1 MIFTISMSEKKDP
14 KLNTDNIMETTEKT
28 IEILNDLIRINN
40 DRIAGYLKASN
51 NTEITEADLK
61 TLFHRMAEESRDY
74 VEELAAEVISLGGTP
89 ASDTTASGKLY
100 RTWMDVKATFSG
112 KDAHATLAS
121 CEFGEDA
128 AQRAYNDAMGDELEP
143 SVLGLVARQKA
154 LLKGSHDLIK
164 RYRDQFAEV

>member
-1 MIFTISMSEKKDP
+1 
-14 KLNTDNIMETTEKT
+14 METKEKT
-28 IEILNDLIRINN
+28 IEVLNDLIKINN
-40 DRIAGYLKASN
+40 DRIAGYQKASN

-61 TLFHRMAEESRDY
+61 TLFQRMAEESSDY
-74 VEELAAEVISLGGTP
+74 VEELSAEVISLGGSP
-89 ASDTTASGKLY
+89 ASDTTTAGKIY

-128 AQRAYNDAMGDELEP
+128 AQRAYNDAMDETDLEP
-143 SVLGLVARQKA
+143 SMLGLVARQKA
-154 LLKGSHDLIK
+154 LLKGSHDLVK

>member
-1 MIFTISMSEKKDP
+1 MIFTISISKQKCP
-14 KLNTDNIMETTEKT
+14 QRNTDTIMKTKENT

-61 TLFHRMAEESRDY
+61 TLFLRMAEESRDY
-74 VEELAAEVISLGGTP
+74 VEELAAEVISLDGTP
-89 ASDTTASGKLY
+89 ASDTTTGGKIY
-100 RTWMDVKATFSG
+100 RTWMDLKATFTG

-128 AQRAYNDAMGDELEP
+128 AQRAYNDAMDDNLEP

>member
-1 MIFTISMSEKKDP
+1 
-14 KLNTDNIMETTEKT
+14 METREKT
-28 IEILNDLIRINN
+28 IEILNDLIKINY

-51 NTEITEADLK
+51 NVEITDADLK
-61 TLFHRMAEESRDY
+61 TLFQRMAEESGDY
-74 VEELAAEVISLGGTP
+74 VEELAAEVISLEGTP
-89 ASDTTASGKLY
+89 ASDTTTAGKIY
-100 RTWMDVKATFSG
+100 RTWMDVKATFTG

-128 AQRAYNDAMGDELEP
+128 AQRAYHDAMDDDLEP

-154 LLKGSHDLIK
+154 LLKGSHDLVK